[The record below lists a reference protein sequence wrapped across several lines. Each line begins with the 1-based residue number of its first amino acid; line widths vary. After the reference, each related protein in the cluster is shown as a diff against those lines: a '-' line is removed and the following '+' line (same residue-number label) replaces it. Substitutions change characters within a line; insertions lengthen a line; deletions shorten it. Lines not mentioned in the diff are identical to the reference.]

1 MWVNVTHRPHTQRP
15 SQKCEGRF
23 CCSGPVDP
31 TSSHQRAEVHVTRRL
46 QRLGLLP
53 ILVLA
58 LLATVAL
65 ACGGGSDGT
74 DGEAGEGTP
83 ATRPERIVSYSPAA
97 TEILYAIGAGP
108 QMVGV
113 DRYSDFP
120 PETADLQRLDTFFDT
135 TDPEAAL
142 ALTPDLIVTITPGQ
156 AEQFRDLG
164 VTVLLLKIPAT
175 IEGVFDDVRRL
186 GEATGNA
193 EGADA
198 LIEDMRTRIDAVIA
212 SIASVDTG
220 PTVFWEIDNT
230 LYTVADDSFIGSML
244 TALKAR
250 NIAAGALTAF
260 PQLTAEAVIAASPE
274 VIVLA
279 DEAFGESV
287 ETVAARPGW
296 SVIDAVVNGRVMP
309 IDPDIA
315 SRPGPR
321 IVEAME
327 TLVSILYPELVE

>member
-1 MWVNVTHRPHTQRP
+1 M
-15 SQKCEGRF
+15 
-23 CCSGPVDP
+23 
-31 TSSHQRAEVHVTRRL
+31 TRRL
-46 QRLGLLP
+46 RRLGLLP
-53 ILVLA
+53 LIVLA
-58 LLATVAL
+58 LAAVAL
-65 ACGGGSDGT
+65 ACGDDDDGGG
-74 DGEAGEGTP
+74 APVTP
-83 ATRPERIVSYSPAA
+83 TLPAATLTASPEETARPERIISYSPAA
-97 TEILYAIGAGP
+97 TEILFAIGAGQ

-113 DRYSDFP
+113 DRFSDFP
-120 PETADLQRLDTFFDT
+120 PETAELAQFDTFFDT

-142 ALTPDLIVTITPGQ
+142 AVTPDLIVTITPGQ

-164 VTVLLLKIPAT
+164 MTVLLLEFPT
-175 IEGVFDDVRRL
+175 SIEGVFGNVRHL

-193 EGADA
+193 SAADA
-198 LIEDMRTRIDAVIA
+198 LIEEMRMRIDAVID
-212 SIASVDTG
+212 SIAGVDTG
-220 PTVFWEIDNT
+220 PTVFWELDNT
-230 LYTVADDSFIGSML
+230 LFTVADDTFIGSML

-250 NIAAGALTAF
+250 NIAADALTAF
-260 PQLTAEAVIAASPE
+260 PQLTAEAVIAANPE
-274 VIVLA
+274 VILLA

-296 SVIDAVVNGRVMP
+296 SVIDAVVNGRVVP

>member
-1 MWVNVTHRPHTQRP
+1 M
-15 SQKCEGRF
+15 
-23 CCSGPVDP
+23 
-31 TSSHQRAEVHVTRRL
+31 TRRL
-46 QRLGLLP
+46 RRLGLLP
-53 ILVLA
+53 LLVLA
-58 LLATVAL
+58 LAAVAL
-65 ACGGGSDGT
+65 ACGDDNGGG
-74 DGEAGEGTP
+74 GAPVTP
-83 ATRPERIVSYSPAA
+83 TPPAATRTAAPEETARPERIISYSPAA
-97 TEILYAIGAGP
+97 TEILFAIGAGQ

-113 DRYSDFP
+113 DRFSDFP
-120 PETADLQRLDTFFDT
+120 PETAELVQFDTFFDT

-142 ALTPDLIVTITPGQ
+142 AVTPDLIVTITPGQ

-164 VTVLLLKIPAT
+164 VTVLLLEFPAS
-175 IEGVFDDVRRL
+175 IEGVFGNVSRL

-193 EGADA
+193 AAADA
-198 LIEDMRTRIDAVIA
+198 LIEEMRMRIDAVID
-212 SIASVDTG
+212 SIAGVDTG
-220 PTVFWEIDNT
+220 PTVFWELDNT
-230 LYTVADDSFIGSML
+230 LFTVADDTFIGSML
-244 TALKAR
+244 TALKVR
-250 NIAAGALTAF
+250 NIAADALTAF
-260 PQLTAEAVIAASPE
+260 PQLTAEAVIAANPE

-296 SVIDAVVNGRVMP
+296 SVIDAVVNGRVVP